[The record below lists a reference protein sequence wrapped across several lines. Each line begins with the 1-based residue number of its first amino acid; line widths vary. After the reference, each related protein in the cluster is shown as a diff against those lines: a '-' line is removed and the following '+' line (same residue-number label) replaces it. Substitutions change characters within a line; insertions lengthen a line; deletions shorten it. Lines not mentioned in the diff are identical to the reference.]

1 MEKTQL
7 EYRGEILYSFQIDNN
22 INKYKLYIERVKGLA
37 LYDVIIIGGG
47 PAGLT
52 AAIYACRAGR
62 KTLLIERGAFG
73 GQAAS
78 TDLIEN
84 YPGFPEGISGPEL
97 MLNFYNQAVH
107 FGCNFLNAEVNVLQS
122 TNLTGKIKNVETNVG
137 TVQGKTIILATGA
150 QPRELGV
157 KGEKEFR
164 GRGVSYCATCDGF
177 FFRNKKVAVIGG
189 GDAAVKEALFL
200 ANIAREVVI
209 IHRRDTFRADKVLGN
224 KALAAPNIKV
234 YWDTVVKE
242 IAGERKI
249 SSLILHNVKT
259 LATISEEVEGVFMYV
274 GTQPN
279 TAFLADHN
287 SKNEQ
292 GYLLTDENLQ
302 LSITGVFAIGDCRRK
317 KTRQVATAVGDGASV
332 LAAVDEY
339 LHSL

>member
-1 MEKTQL
+1 MAVH
-7 EYRGEILYSFQIDNN
+7 D
-22 INKYKLYIERVKGLA
+22 V
-37 LYDVIIIGGG
+37 YDVVIIGGG

-52 AAIYACRAGR
+52 AAIYACRAGW
-62 KTLLIERGAFG
+62 KTLLVERGAFG

-84 YPGFPEGISGPEL
+84 YPGFPEGISGSEL

-107 FGCNFLNAEVNVLQS
+107 FGCDFLTADVNVLRS
-122 TNLTGKIKNVETNVG
+122 TDLNEKIKKVETNAG
-137 TVQGKTIILATGA
+137 TVQGKTIIVATGA

-200 ANIAREVVI
+200 ANIAREVMIV
-209 IHRRDTFRADKVLGN
+209 HRRDTFRADKVLGD
-224 KALAAPNIKV
+224 KVLAAPNIKV
-234 YWDTVVKE
+234 YWDTIVKE
-242 IAGERKI
+242 IVGETKI
-249 SSLILHNVKT
+249 NALILHNVKT
-259 LATISEEVEGVFMYV
+259 LATVSEEVDGVFLYV

-279 TAFLADHN
+279 TAFFADHN

-292 GYLLTDENLQ
+292 GYLLTDESLQ
-302 LSITGVFAIGDCRRK
+302 IPIPGVFAIGDCRQK
-317 KTRQVATAVGDGASV
+317 KARQVATAVGDGALV
-332 LAAVDEY
+332 IAAVDEY
-339 LHSL
+339 LQMS